1 MRVFVLFLLL
11 IAAPARGE
19 TVTLPGPEGVVLRAE
34 LLLPEG
40 APVAPAIVAL
50 HGCGGP
56 YAQRDAQW
64 GELLRGRG
72 HIVLFPDSFGSRGL
86 GSQCRES
93 QRAVSAVGLR
103 RRDAL
108 AAAQWLA
115 DRPGTPPGGVV
126 LMGWSHGGSTVL
138 AAGRDHPTR
147 RGLIRGLVA
156 FYPGCGAA
164 ARLGGWQPVAPMLLL
179 HGEADDWTPIRPCR
193 ALAEEAGTVVSFVAY
208 PGAWHNFDVDIPV
221 RQMRN
226 IPSSQRGD
234 GVVHVGGDRAARED
248 ALARVPAFL
257 AALPAAR

>member
-1 MRVFVLFLLL
+1 MLRALALLL
-11 IAAPARGE
+11 LLTLPARAE
-19 TVTLPGPEGVVLRAE
+19 TVTIPGPEGVELRAE

-40 APVAPAIVAL
+40 VPVAPAVVAL

-56 YAQRDAQW
+56 YPQRDAQW
-64 GELLRGRG
+64 GEWLRRHG

-86 GSQCRES
+86 GSQCREAR
-93 QRAVSAVGLR
+93 RAVTASGLR

-108 AAAQWLA
+108 AAAQWLF

-126 LMGWSHGGSTVL
+126 LLGWSDGGSTVL
-138 AAGRDHPTR
+138 AAGRDTAKR

-193 ALAEEAGTVVSFVAY
+193 HLAEEVGAALTFVAY

-234 GVVHVGGDRAARED
+234 GIVHTGGDPAARAD
-248 ALARVPAFL
+248 AMARVPAFL
-257 AALPAAR
+257 AGLPVR

>member
-1 MRVFVLFLLL
+1 MLRTLALLL
-11 IAAPARGE
+11 LLALPARAE
-19 TVTLPGPEGVVLRAE
+19 TVTIPGPEGVALRAE
-34 LLLPEG
+34 LLLPDG
-40 APVAPAIVAL
+40 APKGPAVVAL

-56 YAQRDAQW
+56 WAQRDRQW
-64 GELLRGRG
+64 GEFLRRHG

-86 GSQCRES
+86 GSQCREVRRS
-93 QRAVSAVGLR
+93 VTASGLR

-108 AAAQWLA
+108 AAAQWLF

-126 LMGWSHGGSTVL
+126 LMGWSDGGSTLL
-138 AAGRDHPTR
+138 AAGRDLPER

-164 ARLGGWQPVAPMLLL
+164 ARLGGYRPVAPMLLL

-193 ALAEEAGTVVSFVAY
+193 HLAEEVGEAVTLVAY

-234 GVVHVGGDRAARED
+234 GIVHTGGDPAARAD
-248 ALARVPAFL
+248 AMARVPAFL
-257 AALPAAR
+257 AALPVR

>member
-1 MRVFVLFLLL
+1 MRALVLLL
-11 IAAPARGE
+11 LLVAAPAWAE
-19 TVTLPGPEGVVLRAE
+19 TVTIPGPEGVELRAR

-56 YAQRDAQW
+56 YPQRDAQW
-64 GELLRGRG
+64 GEVLRRHG

-86 GSQCRES
+86 GSQCRE
-93 QRAVSAVGLR
+93 QRRTVTAAGLR

-108 AAAQWLA
+108 AAAQWLH
-115 DRPGTPPGGVV
+115 DRPRTPPGGVV
-126 LMGWSHGGSTVL
+126 LMGWSDGGSTVL

-164 ARLGGWQPVAPMLLL
+164 ARLGGWQPAAPMLLL
-179 HGEADDWTPIRPCR
+179 HGEADDWTPIWPCR
-193 ALAEEAGTVVSFVAY
+193 ALAEEAGPVVTLVAY

-221 RQMRN
+221 RQMRD
-226 IPSSQRGD
+226 IPSSRRGD
-234 GVVHVGGDRAARED
+234 GIVHVGGDMAARAD
-248 ALARVPAFL
+248 AMARIPAFL
-257 AALPAAR
+257 AALPVR